1 MKTIMKT
8 FVALLLVVTL
18 FLSSVPAS
26 VSAQETPIITML
38 LSGDNNPPEEND
50 VLSELEARLG
60 IKLKVTY
67 VTVDDYSAKLNTLI
81 ASNSLPDIFSVKDV
95 KVLTELRDAGMLY
108 NMEPLL
114 AEYGPD
120 ILEAVGEN
128 LYNPLVNKDGVYGLV
143 SEAGLYLKSLA
154 VRKDWLTNVGLEM
167 PTDTESLYEVLHAFT
182 FKDPDGNGV
191 NDTYGIVTTMTDDAT
206 FQHLMSAF
214 DIPLKFNNGT
224 ILLEDGTVTTFLK
237 HPRFLDAMNYLRRLY
252 QDGVMDPDF
261 ATLTLMQSFEKLWR
275 GNVGMLDFQCVGT
288 TNNWYPN
295 RYTFEVPE
303 NPSDLFGFAYING
316 NGSIKLYPN
325 YQTADAVINA
335 NCAHPELAVK
345 LINYMYYNA
354 EGQELTY
361 MGVEGKHFEWV
372 DKELGK
378 YKRLGIYT
386 DDATHRAAGAFV
398 YNGYGG
404 FTRENAETRVM
415 NKTTQ
420 DGLNA
425 EWAVALDYPMIVQAL
440 ETRLEYG
447 AILDDIVK
455 ECFAQLIVTTG
466 DVEAEY
472 QEFIARWESEG
483 GLEFEAEASRVYAE
497 ENQEK

>member
-1 MKTIMKT
+1 MKKII
-8 FVALLLVVTL
+8 AL
-18 FLSSVPAS
+18 FLIAIFLLPAVLFSS
-26 VSAQETPIITML
+26 SAQEVPVLTML

-60 IKLKVTY
+60 VKLKVTY
-67 VTVDDYSAKLNTLI
+67 VTANDYAAKLNTLI
-81 ASNSLPDIFSVKDV
+81 ASNSLPDIFGVPDIS
-95 KVLTELRDAGMLY
+95 VLTELRDAGKLL

-114 AEYGPD
+114 QEYGPD

-128 LYNPLVNKDGVYGLV
+128 LYKPVVNKGGVYGLV
-143 SEAGLYLKSLA
+143 SEAGMYPKSLA
-154 VRKDWLTNVGLEM
+154 VRKDWLANVNLEM
-167 PTDTESLYEVLHAFT
+167 PVDTESLYQVLHAFT
-182 FKDPDGNGV
+182 YNDPDGNGV
-191 NDTYGIVTTMTDDAT
+191 QDTFGIVTTMTDDAT

-214 DIPLKFNNGT
+214 DIPLRFKNGT

-237 HPRFLDAMNYLRRLY
+237 HPRFLEAINYLRRLY
-252 QDGVMDPDF
+252 QEGLMDPDF

-288 TNNWYPN
+288 TNNWYPK

-303 NPSDLFGFAYING
+303 NPSDLFGFAHING

-325 YQTADAVINA
+325 YQSASAVIKAECA
-335 NCAHPELAVK
+335 NPELAVK
-345 LINYMYYNA
+345 LINYMYYTT

-361 MGVEGKHFEWV
+361 MGIEGKHFEWV
-372 DKELGK
+372 NKELGQ

-404 FTRENAETRVM
+404 YTRETAETRLM
-415 NKTTQ
+415 NKTTR
-420 DGLNA
+420 DGLSA
-425 EWAVALDYPMIVQAL
+425 EWAVALDYPMIAQVL
-440 ETRLEYG
+440 ETRNEYG

-472 QEFIARWESEG
+472 REFLDRWENEG
-483 GLEFEAEASRVYAE
+483 GLEFEEEASRVYAE
-497 ENQEK
+497 ENPQ